1 LSTDSFNGSKTEYR
15 QKIKEGDRAFEG
27 EIDKCKL
34 KVRP

>member
-1 LSTDSFNGSKTEYR
+1 LSIGFYRRKTGYR